1 MPNWLYIVT
10 HTFYLLGL
18 AVWIGGGVVLGA
30 LVAPALFRSLPRHQA
45 GSIFGPIL
53 RRFSRLRLAAIVI
66 MIVTAAIK
74 HFVWETHVISPW
86 IAIRWL
92 ALAVMAAIVLYELF
106 GLERAMEGAR
116 PPSPVDGP
124 TGEAP
129 VSPLFAR
136 LHRRSEML
144 MKAGLASA
152 VVAMLLS

>member
-30 LVAPALFRSLPRHQA
+30 LVAPALFRSLPRQQA

-53 RRFSRLRLAAIVI
+53 GRFARLRLAAVVV

-74 HFVWETHVISPW
+74 HFVWETHAISPW
-86 IAIRWL
+86 IAIRWV
-92 ALAVMAAIVLYELF
+92 ALAMMAAIVLYELF
-106 GLERAMEGAR
+106 GLEPAMAAA
-116 PPSPVDGP
+116 
-124 TGEAP
+124 EAP
-129 VSPLFAR
+129 RFAQ
-136 LHRRSEML
+136 LHRRAETL

>member
-18 AVWIGGGVVLGA
+18 AVWIGGGVILGA

-53 RRFSRLRLAAIVI
+53 RRFSRLRLAAVVV

-74 HFVWETHVISPW
+74 HLVWETHAISPW

-92 ALAVMAAIVLYELF
+92 ALAMMAAIVLYELF
-106 GLERAMEGAR
+106 GLERAMEATRPGPDATEDDPRRAR
-116 PPSPVDGP
+116 
-124 TGEAP
+124 
-129 VSPLFAR
+129 FMR
-136 LHRRSEML
+136 LHKRSESL

-152 VVAMLLS
+152 VVALLLS

>member
-18 AVWIGGGVVLGA
+18 CVWIGGGVILGA

-53 RRFSRLRLAAIVI
+53 RRFSRLRLAAVVI
-66 MIVTAAIK
+66 IIVTAAIK
-74 HFVWETHVISPW
+74 HFIWETHAISPW

-106 GLERAMEGAR
+106 GLERAMEATRREPDASDDDPRRAR
-116 PPSPVDGP
+116 
-124 TGEAP
+124 
-129 VSPLFAR
+129 FMR
-136 LHRRSEML
+136 LHKQSESL

-152 VVAMLLS
+152 VVALLLS

>member
-18 AVWIGGGVVLGA
+18 AVWIGGGVILGA

-53 RRFSRLRLAAIVI
+53 RRFSRLRLAAVVV

-74 HFVWETHVISPW
+74 HWVWETHAISPW

-92 ALAVMAAIVLYELF
+92 ALAIMAAIVVYELF
-106 GLERAMEGAR
+106 GLEPAIMRAET
-116 PPSPVDGP
+116 PSPAF
-124 TGEAP
+124 T
-129 VSPLFAR
+129 R
-136 LHRRSEML
+136 LHKRSESL
-144 MKAGLASA
+144 MKAGFASA
-152 VVAMLLS
+152 VVALLLS

>member
-18 AVWIGGGVVLGA
+18 CIWIGGGVILGA

-53 RRFSRLRLAAIVI
+53 RRFSRLRLAAVVI

-74 HFVWETHVISPW
+74 HLVWETHAISPW

-106 GLERAMEGAR
+106 GLERAMEATRPEPDATDDDPRRAR
-116 PPSPVDGP
+116 
-124 TGEAP
+124 
-129 VSPLFAR
+129 FMR
-136 LHRRSEML
+136 LHKQSESL

-152 VVAMLLS
+152 VVALLLS